1 MAKHRVVTTDAEI
14 DAAIERASGIA
25 DEPRVLRVEY
35 RSGRGLDLLILHMSD
50 GHRCV
55 LPREDLQGLQGATR
69 EQISKVEILG
79 RGTGLHW
86 PALDVDLYV
95 PALLKG
101 IYGTRQWMAEL
112 GRAGGSKT
120 SSAKRRASRANGR
133 KGGRPVKQPRRSMV
147 TA

>member
-101 IYGTRQWMAEL
+101 IYGTRQWMSDL